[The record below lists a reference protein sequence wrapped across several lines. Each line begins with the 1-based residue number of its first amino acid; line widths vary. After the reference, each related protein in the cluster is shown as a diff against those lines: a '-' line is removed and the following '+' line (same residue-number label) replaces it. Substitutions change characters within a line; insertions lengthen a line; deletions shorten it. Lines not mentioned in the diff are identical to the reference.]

1 MSPALV
7 KLAGA
12 IQRQVSQSEG
22 RQAEAGW
29 WLLNGLVKL
38 YKTFLEITL
47 VFPAAH
53 QCKCGPHKSRQGHSL
68 AAGSGTPPAR
78 GGPRLV

>member
-53 QCKCGPHKSRQGHSL
+53 
-68 AAGSGTPPAR
+68 
-78 GGPRLV
+78 